1 MDCVGDGEEGCC
13 IICLDPYWSEMT
25 AVLLCGHCY
34 HIECIDKWLCMGG
47 SCPICSKELVTG
59 VGRQ

>member
-1 MDCVGDGEEGCC
+1 MDCEEGCC
-13 IICLDPYWSEMT
+13 VICLDPYWAEMT

-47 SCPICSKELVTG
+47 SCPICSTG